1 MYFQRTQKS
10 LGLESTPE
18 QPGPEMATSA
28 SVELDKPKCRPL
40 SWGNSSVPIS
50 KSAGPLHPEAEHEL
64 CDETGPDHE
73 HMPNDK
79 REHDAPSAVT
89 ASSTRPVESIALR
102 VSRALD
108 DLVNKQVKKAKKGNK
123 YCQGSDTYV
132 AALSKRRLFVD
143 AETER
148 VSQIMFG
155 LGGSKIHC
163 VEYVTLLST
172 NPDVK
177 ITLQYCLN

>member
-1 MYFQRTQKS
+1 
-10 LGLESTPE
+10 
-18 QPGPEMATSA
+18 
-28 SVELDKPKCRPL
+28 
-40 SWGNSSVPIS
+40 
-50 KSAGPLHPEAEHEL
+50 
-64 CDETGPDHE
+64 
-73 HMPNDK
+73 MPNDK

-108 DLVNKQVKKAKKGNK
+108 DLANKQVKKAKKGNK

-155 LGGSKIHC
+155 LGGK
-163 VEYVTLLST
+163 
-172 NPDVK
+172 
-177 ITLQYCLN
+177 